1 MRYFALFLFLTPLFL
16 QAQNIPEN
24 LRQEDIKPY
33 LDSVGAER
41 ATETW
46 DLRGVLFTMGTS
58 YRMRN
63 LPFEPGAHDLPA
75 DGVAALDSLADFLR
89 LYPNIKLE
97 IRVYFSPKLQEP
109 PLRNLDKKRAAVI
122 RDYLAGKGVDS
133 DRLKATRG
141 GYEAPIYPEEL
152 VDKLEDEDTR
162 MRMYHANQRIDFYI
176 AESPY

>member
-1 MRYFALFLFLTPLFL
+1 MRYFIVALFFTPLFL
-16 QAQNIPEN
+16 QAQDISEN
-24 LRQEDIKPY
+24 LRKEQIKPY
-33 LDSVGAER
+33 LDSLGAER

-58 YRMRN
+58 YRVRN

-97 IRVYFSPKLQEP
+97 VRVYFSPKIQEP

-122 RDYLAGKGVDS
+122 RDYLAGKGIDPN
-133 DRLKATRG
+133 RLKATRG
-141 GYEAPIYPEEL
+141 GYDTPIYPEEL
-152 VDKLEDEDTR
+152 VDKLEDEATR
-162 MRMYHANQRIDFYI
+162 KHMYHANQRVDFYI